1 MYTFMA
7 LSTYQCYFHPND
19 YGFLLNACS

>member
-1 MYTFMA
+1 MA